1 MRAAT
6 PSTMPDLQ
14 PGDRLDHY
22 QLKEL
27 LAKSGMA
34 SIFEAVDTETG
45 KPVALKVPHLHFE
58 GDVVFFERFRRE
70 QSVGERLEH
79 PGVIK
84 VFPARKTSRMYLAM
98 ELVEGKSLRALL
110 DAERRLPLERAL
122 DLARQLAGV
131 LVYLH
136 ANGVVHR
143 DLKPEN
149 ILVSPEGKVK
159 LLDFGIALDETARR
173 LTWFG
178 LSNTVGTPDYMAPEQ
193 VNGRR
198 GDVRTDIYALG
209 TILYEMITGEVPFV
223 AANAQA
229 ILRAKSTEDPRPP
242 RDIVPDLDPK
252 IEEIILH
259 SIERAPRDRYA
270 RASELLADLEQP
282 ANVVVRDRSE
292 ILGRHRRILGLER
305 QTLFRALITVVL
317 GLLFALVWLTH
328 RHTPSA
334 PAVPESGGMR
344 R

>member
-1 MRAAT
+1 
-6 PSTMPDLQ
+6 MPDLQ
-14 PGDRLDHY
+14 PGDTLDHY

-45 KPVALKVPHLHFE
+45 KAVALKIPHLYFE

-70 QSVGERLEH
+70 QSVGERLDH

-84 VFPARKTSRMYLAM
+84 VFPARKTSRTYLAM
-98 ELVEGKSLRALL
+98 ELVEGKSLRAVMR
-110 DAERRLPLERAL
+110 AEGRLPVGRAL
-122 DLARQLAGV
+122 DFARQLAEV

-149 ILVSPEGKVK
+149 ILVMPDGKIK

-209 TILYEMITGEVPFV
+209 TILYEMITREVPFV

-229 ILRAKSTEDPRPP
+229 ILRAKTSEDARPP
-242 RDIVPDLDPK
+242 RQILPDLDPK

-259 SIERAPRDRYA
+259 AVERDPRDRYA
-270 RASELLADLEQP
+270 RASEFLADLQDP
-282 ANVVVRDRSE
+282 SKVVLRDRSE
-292 ILGRHRRILGLER
+292 ILARHRRILGLER
-305 QTLFRALITVVL
+305 QTFFRTFIALVL
-317 GLLFALVWLTH
+317 CMLLGLVWLTH
-328 RHTPSA
+328 RRAAHAPSGA
-334 PAVPESGGMR
+334 PRSGATIP
-344 R
+344 